1 SDVLSDD
8 KKRALYDEFGMAGLQ
23 SGFDPAQAR
32 EYQRWANSG
41 QGFSFG
47 RGGGGED
54 FGFDFGFQMPRGGRR
69 RASRGDERGFADILN
84 EMFGG
89 AAGQPQGR
97 AGQGIEYQV
106 RGGLP
111 DAPPGT
117 ATAVTLRPAPPW

>member
-1 SDVLSDD
+1 FKDLSLANDVLSDD
-8 KKRALYDEFGMAGLQ
+8 QKRALYDEFGMAGLQ

-69 RASRGDERGFADILN
+69 RGAGGGGRGFADTLDEIV
-84 EMFGG
+84 GG
-89 AAGQPQGR
+89 AGGHTHGR
-97 AGQGIEYQV
+97 AGQ
-106 RGGLP
+106 
-111 DAPPGT
+111 
-117 ATAVTLRPAPPW
+117 